1 MIDRLL
7 KASPQFLQKRINE
20 LNTRKDFIDY
30 ELAAIK
36 YVISRHQS
44 AAYIQSLKPREMKK
58 NANVPKKIK
67 PNEKINQAS
76 D

>member
-20 LNTRKDFIDY
+20 LNTRKDFIEY

-36 YVISRHQS
+36 YVITRHNS
-44 AAYIQSLKPREMKK
+44 AAYIQSLKPKEMKK
-58 NANVPKKIK
+58 NANVPKQIK
-67 PNEKINQAS
+67 QNKTDHNPS